1 MKKHVYILTLIG
13 VMFFS
18 TGCAKTPEAPKNV
31 NDNNSTTI
39 AKNIDNNITANRDE
53 NKVVTNSSDEKKAVT
68 LTSDE
73 NKVVTNSSDE
83 NKVVTNSSDENK
95 VSPIDTLVSKITKN
109 QLIPKEQ
116 RKVYTSFDAVNN
128 TYPISINGVNVQ
140 SYDRSLKYDNIN
152 GKKLTACTRTKDV
165 TMTSKNET
173 KKFRVCKTTNYD
185 WIVK

>member
-1 MKKHVYILTLIG
+1 MKKYAYILTLIG

-39 AKNIDNNITANRDE
+39 AKNIDNNITAN
-53 NKVVTNSSDEKKAVT
+53 
-68 LTSDE
+68 
-73 NKVVTNSSDE
+73 SDE

-109 QLIPKEQ
+109 QLTPKEQ

-128 TYPISINGVNVQ
+128 TYPISINGVNIQ

-165 TMTSKNET
+165 TMTLRNET